1 MPRSGHSQ
9 PDRWPPGRLKW
20 LGFLGLRLLYYSRLG
35 WLIPVNSEL
44 QLYCLL
50 RSGQRTSMNTLFYRS
65 CLRARTGFLAVFVGW
80 LMAAQMAWA
89 VQPFTL
95 RDIRVEGLQR
105 VEPGTVFATL
115 PFAVGD
121 TYTDD
126 KGTAAIRALFAL
138 GLFKDVHLETDGGAL
153 VVQVS
158 ERPTIATIEFSGIK
172 EFDKDTLKKSMKDV
186 GLAEGRPFD
195 KSLAERA
202 EQELKRQYIGRS
214 HYAAQV
220 VTTVTPMDRNRVN
233 LTLTVTEGE
242 PARIKSIRVIGEK
255 NFSESTLTGLF
266 DLDVGNWLSWYT
278 KSDRY
283 ARTKLNADLETLRSF
298 YLSRGYLE
306 FRIDSTQVAIS
317 PDKQDIDITVN
328 ITEGDRFVVSEVKL
342 DGNYLNK
349 EEEFKGFVAIKVGE
363 PYNADLVAKTTKAF
377 TDYYGNFGYAF
388 ARIDVRP
395 EIDRRTD
402 RVVFVLHGDP
412 GRRAYVRRIAVAGNT
427 RSRDEV
433 VRREFRQFESSWYD
447 AERIKLSKERVDRL
461 GYFKDT
467 NVETQEVP
475 GAPDQVDLLI
485 TVTEKP
491 AGSIQLGA
499 GFSSADTLSLSFS
512 IKNDN
517 IFGSGNYL
525 GFQINTSRYNRV
537 IVVNSTDPYFTTN
550 GVSRTIDLYQREQRP
565 YAYQGGNYNLTTMGA
580 GLRFGV
586 PFSETDR
593 VFVGASAEDY
603 TIHSGTNTPAS
614 YLLYANKYGESSLGL
629 PFTLGWARDSRDSAL
644 VPNSGMYQRLNSDL
658 GLLEDARYVRVDYQ
672 LQNYF
677 ALSKQYTLALNG
689 EMGYGHALAGDI
701 YPIFKTFYGGG
712 LGSVRGFEQGSF
724 GPRDITGAITGGT
737 KKINLNAEF
746 MFPFPGAGNDKTLR
760 LYAFGDAG
768 DVWGDDQPIQLREMR
783 TSVGFGL
790 SWVSPMGPLRFAI
803 ADPLHKLPG
812 DRIQRL
818 QFQIGTSF

>member
-1 MPRSGHSQ
+1 M
-9 PDRWPPGRLKW
+9 
-20 LGFLGLRLLYYSRLG
+20 
-35 WLIPVNSEL
+35 INS
-44 QLYCLL
+44 
-50 RSGQRTSMNTLFYRS
+50 FYRS
-65 CLRARTGFLAVFVGW
+65 CLQARTGFLAVFVGL
-80 LMAAQMAWA
+80 LMAAQMSWA

-95 RDIRVEGLQR
+95 QDIRVEGLQR

-115 PFAVGD
+115 PFSVGD

-126 KGTAAIRALFAL
+126 KGTAAIRALFGL
-138 GLFKDVHLETDGGAL
+138 GLFKDVHLETDAGAL
-153 VVQVS
+153 IIQVA
-158 ERPTIATIEFSGIK
+158 ERPTISAIEFSGIK
-172 EFDKDTLKKSMKDV
+172 EFDKDTLKKSLKDV

-202 EQELKRQYIGRS
+202 EQELKRQYISRS
-214 HYAAQV
+214 LYGSQV
-220 VTTVTPMDRNRVN
+220 VTTATPIDRNRVN

-242 PARIKSIRVIGEK
+242 PSRIKSIRVIGADA
-255 NFSESTLTGLF
+255 FGESTLTGLF

-283 ARTKLNADLETLRSF
+283 ARTKLNADLETLRSY
-298 YLSRGYLE
+298 YLARGYLE
-306 FRIDSTQVAIS
+306 FRINSTQVAIS
-317 PDKQDIDITVN
+317 PDKRDIDITVN
-328 ITEGDRFVVSEVKL
+328 ITEGDRFAVAEVKL

-349 EEEFKGFVAIKVGE
+349 EDEFKGFVAIKVGE

-377 TDYYGNFGYAF
+377 TDYFGNFGYAF
-388 ARIDVRP
+388 ARIDVVP
-395 EIDRRTD
+395 EIDRSTN
-402 RVVFVLHGDP
+402 RVVFVLRADP
-412 GRRAYVRRIAVAGNT
+412 GRRAYVRRISLAGNT

-467 NVETQEVP
+467 NVETQEVA
-475 GAPDQVDLLI
+475 GAPDQVDLLV

-499 GFSSADTLSLSFS
+499 GFSSADKLSLSFS
-512 IKNDN
+512 IKNEN

-525 GFQINTSRYNRV
+525 GFQINTSKYNRV

-550 GVSRTIDLYQREQRP
+550 GVSRTIDFYDRTQQP
-565 YAYQGGNYNLTTMGA
+565 YAYQGGNYMLTTLG
-580 GLRFGV
+580 GGVRFGV

-593 VFVGASAEDY
+593 VFVGASAEQY
-603 TIHSGTNTPAS
+603 TIHSGTNTPAN
-614 YLLYANKYGESSLGL
+614 YLLYANKYGESSLGVPL
-629 PFTLGWARDSRDSAL
+629 TLGWARDNRDSAL
-644 VPNSGMYQRLNSDL
+644 VPNNGMYQRFNADL
-658 GLLEDARYVRVDYQ
+658 GLFADAHYARIDYQ
-672 LQNYF
+672 LQQFF

-689 EMGYGHALAGDI
+689 EAGYGRALGNSLF
-701 YPIFKTFYGGG
+701 PIFKTFYGGG
-712 LGSVRGFEQGSF
+712 LGSVRGYEQGSF

-737 KKINLNAEF
+737 KKINLNSEF

-760 LYAFGDAG
+760 LYAFADAG
-768 DVWGDDQPIQLREMR
+768 NIWGEDQPIRLSEMR

-790 SWVSPMGPLRFAI
+790 SWVSPMGPLRFAL